1 MLGKALNSYIE
12 EEMPLKSRD
21 KKIIFDWALGPSTI
35 KLGQRYFGSGL

>member
-1 MLGKALNSYIE
+1 MPGKALNSYIE

-21 KKIIFDWALGPSTI
+21 KKNVFDWAVGPSAI